1 MTTWKAKKAGI
12 KAAIEYAARIDR
24 TNVAVPLA
32 GGGSSLSHLVA
43 WSGERAASRWTGG
56 GPWIDLRFNWV
67 TTISNDESRQSYD
80 EDTDVVTYEYGGHRE
95 FVVSIVVRSDN
106 QEDFDAAG
114 DIAQGIRT
122 LLRHPYVRATLA
134 AVDIGLARIERT
146 VQADY
151 VEHDVVYS
159 QALIDVAF
167 NTWESYVETV
177 DPLPDA
183 PTTDPS
189 LAPYD
194 TSHIAALVEGV
205 GEIEGAGGEQL
216 EIPFE
221 VP

>member
-1 MTTWKAKKAGI
+1 MTTWKQKKAGI
-12 KAAIEYAARIDR
+12 KSAIEFAARIDR
-24 TNVAVPLA
+24 LNAAVPLA
-32 GGGSSLSHLVA
+32 GGGSSVSHLVA
-43 WSGERAASRWTGG
+43 WSGERSASRYTSGV
-56 GPWIDLRFNWV
+56 WIDLRFNWV
-67 TTISNDESRQSYD
+67 TTISNDETRQSYD

-95 FVVSIVVRSDN
+95 FVVSIVVRSEN
-106 QEDFDAAG
+106 QEDFDAVG
-114 DIAQGIRT
+114 DVAQGIRT
-122 LLRHPYVRATLA
+122 LLRHPTVRAILA

-151 VEHDVVYS
+151 VEHDVQYS